1 MVRARRWVAPCYALG
16 LTLLI
21 LAPLLRPGYLL
32 LRDAVSTPR
41 SYLTGAALG
50 LGEAAPRAVP
60 QDFAV
65 ALASRLIDGG
75 TVVKALLLVGLWLA
89 GCGAARLVAIVL
101 PEAGLPGQLVAITV
115 AIWNPYVAER
125 LLQGHWSLL
134 VGYGCLPWVAAAM
147 LGLRDGANGPMRRS
161 RLHLTSA
168 GPGADSDE
176 PRRTAGPMR
185 RSRLH
190 LTSAGPG
197 ADSDE
202 PRRTA
207 GPMRLFGLVFFLA
220 LAGLTPTGLLLAAVV
235 ALVCVAAPGSGPPRW
250 WCAASAVAIAATAAL
265 PWLMAVVLSPG
276 SAQGES
282 AGVAAF
288 AARAEPGLGT
298 LGSLAGL
305 GGIWNAEAVP
315 GSRRTAFALVATA
328 AFIGVLGLGWASVRD
343 LPAVRPLLILAG
355 ATVLTFSLLAT
366 GPGLAL
372 LRWATEIAPGLG
384 VLRDGQKWVA
394 LAVPGYLLAGAGA
407 VVGLRDRLPPA
418 RAALV
423 CCVAL
428 IVVLPDLAWGV
439 AGRVTPV
446 HYPPGWAA
454 VAAKINADPR
464 PVAVL
469 PADTM
474 RHFIWAGPAPVLDP
488 LPRWVRAEV
497 LTTGDLTV
505 GGHTVP
511 GEGSHAREVQE
522 ALLSGAEPA
531 TLGVKG
537 VGWVVTESDVDG
549 EIGSAAKTLT
559 RLPVAYRDS
568 DLTVHRV
575 GGRGPKTSA
584 GPRRAAIAVHLVWL
598 AMLVAGAG
606 GLAAPLIQRRLRG

>member
-1 MVRARRWVAPCYALG
+1 MVRARRWIAPCYALG

-41 SYLTGAALG
+41 SYLSGPALG

-65 ALASRLIDGG
+65 AVASHLLDGG
-75 TVVKALLLVGLWLA
+75 IVVKTLLIAGLWLA
-89 GCGAARLVAIVL
+89 GSGAARLVATAL
-101 PEAGLPGQLVAITV
+101 PDAGLPGQLVAITV

-134 VGYGCLPWVAAAM
+134 VGYGCLPWVAMAM
-147 LGLRDGANGPMRRS
+147 LGLR
-161 RLHLTSA
+161 A
-168 GPGADSDE
+168 G
-176 PRRTAGPMR
+176 TAG
-185 RSRLH
+185 
-190 LTSAGPG
+190 
-197 ADSDE
+197 
-202 PRRTA
+202 
-207 GPMRLFGLVFFLA
+207 LFGLVFFLA

-250 WCAASAVAIAATAAL
+250 WCSVSAVAIAATAAL
-265 PWLMAVVLSPG
+265 PWLMAVVVGSG
-276 SAQGES
+276 SARGES
-282 AGVAAF
+282 AGVTAF

-305 GGIWNAEAVP
+305 GGIWNADAVP
-315 GSRRTAFALVATA
+315 GSRTTLFALLATA
-328 AFIGVLGLGWASVRD
+328 ALVGVVGLGWPTVRE
-343 LPAVRPLLILAG
+343 LSAARPLLILAG
-355 ATVLTFSLLAT
+355 TTVLVLTVLAT
-366 GPGLAL
+366 GPGLAI
-372 LRWATEIAPGLG
+372 LRWMTDLVPGVG
-384 VLRDGQKWVA
+384 MLRDGQKWVA
-394 LAVPGYLLAGAGA
+394 LAMPGYALAGAGA
-407 VVGLRDRLPPA
+407 VATLRDRLPPA

-439 AGRVTPV
+439 AGQVTPV

-474 RHFIWAGPAPVLDP
+474 RHFSWAGPAPVLDP

-497 LTTGDLTV
+497 LTTGDLIV
-505 GGHTVP
+505 GGQTVP
-511 GEGSHAREVQE
+511 GEGTRARAVQQ

-531 TLGVKG
+531 ALGVNG
-537 VGWVVTESDVDG
+537 VGWVVKESDAGG
-549 EIGSAAKTLT
+549 EMGSAAKTLI
-559 RLPVAYRDS
+559 RLPIAYRDS
-568 DLTVHRV
+568 DFTVYRV
-575 GGRGPKTSA
+575 GGRAPKVSA
-584 GPRRAAIAVHLVWL
+584 GARRTAIAAHLVWL
-598 AMLVAGAG
+598 AMLVVGAG
-606 GLAAPLIQRRLRG
+606 GLAAPSVRRWNAAR